1 MMLGPPGAGKG
12 TQARQLRR
20 RWDIP
25 HISTGAMLREAVQAG
40 TPLGREVAAIMESGG
55 LINDEVITRVVTER
69 LEQPDTRNGFL
80 LDGFPRTIP
89 QAQALDQMVGGL
101 ARRLELPANAWTR
114 RYRAR
119 VHGEVDPERLAALA
133 RGITIEGVRYGAIEA
148 RLDRQQ
154 RTNAWIDI
162 ALTEAE
168 VVRRLASRMVCAE
181 CGTNAT
187 GEGDRC
193 HDCGG
198 PLVPRADDREQVVI
212 NRLKV
217 YREQTEP
224 LVRYYGGRPTYCR
237 IDGARL
243 PDDVTADIFRA
254 VEEAARR

>member
-1 MMLGPPGAGKG
+1 MELNLVMLGPPGAGKG

-20 RWDIP
+20 RWNIP
-25 HISTGAMLREAVQAG
+25 HISTGAMLRDAVQAG

-55 LINDEVITRVVTER
+55 LVDDDVITRVVTER
-69 LEQPDTRNGFL
+69 LAEGDTAGGFL

-89 QAQALDQMVGGL
+89 QAQALDQIVS
-101 ARRLELPANAWTR
+101 RRAPLI
-114 RYRAR
+114 
-119 VHGEVDPERLAALA
+119 V
-133 RGITIEGVRYGAIEA
+133 
-148 RLDRQQ
+148 
-154 RTNAWIDI
+154 IDI
-162 ALTEAE
+162 VLSEAE

-187 GEGDRC
+187 GEGERC

-217 YREQTEP
+217 YRAQTEP
-224 LVRYYGGRPTYCR
+224 LVRYYGERPTYCR

-243 PDDVTADIFRA
+243 PDDVTDDVFRA
-254 VEEAARR
+254 VEAVA